1 MTTKSGQMGSDHQG
15 SDDDIFGDDDDLF
28 RNDTFVDEEAYR
40 PFIPVYVES
49 EPNSE
54 VTKDQLHNS
63 SKSPISP
70 DPEEFKNE
78 VEECLYSSDGE
89 ESNEDL
95 PTDIELRSVVNPPT
109 EEHVTKRR
117 LRSHKPYSVV
127 NEDSSLPVKRQSP
140 SDLSN
145 ASKYQKSGIDRPLE
159 TEETYNVS
167 EPVEETRQM
176 STSSPAEGTKV
187 RQKIFN
193 LMFLSKLEGTVDRAI
208 ELKVLGKY
216 DFASILES
224 VLERVVEEFKIP
236 YPVMHQYTVD
246 NVTLYWNGG
255 KLLKFMTC
263 ESLKISNIDTNEV
276 TEIEVTMV
284 SKGDEERFEE
294 EERARLLRVEKEAML
309 KAKLPTTFEADTSD
323 DNGEA
328 DCSIEIIE
336 MDDSSR
342 ESEIKEGSKLAPVDL
357 EDIDEPEVIK
367 LALVGQDNARLYVN
381 VRRSTPFSKVIEYY
395 KLHKPLPMEVKL
407 SLYFDHEKLDL
418 NETVGDQELEDEDML
433 EVVI

>member
-1 MTTKSGQMGSDHQG
+1 MTEKTGQMGNDHQA

-63 SKSPISP
+63 SKSPIPP
-70 DPEEFKNE
+70 DPEGFKNE
-78 VEECLYSSDGE
+78 VKESLYSSDGE
-89 ESNEDL
+89 ESNEEL
-95 PTDIELRSVVNPPT
+95 PTDNELRSVVNPPI
-109 EEHVTKRR
+109 EEHGPRRR
-117 LRSHKPYSVV
+117 LRSHKPCSVV

-145 ASKYQKSGIDRPLE
+145 ASKYQKSDIDRPLE
-159 TEETYNVS
+159 TEESYNVS

-176 STSSPAEGTKV
+176 STSSPAKGTKA

-208 ELKVLGKY
+208 QLKVLGKY
-216 DFASILES
+216 DFASLLES

-263 ESLKISNIDTNEV
+263 DSLKISNIDNNEV

-284 SKGDEERFEE
+284 SKSDEERFEE
-294 EERARLLRVEKEAML
+294 EERARLLRVEKEAMS
-309 KAKLPTTFEADTSD
+309 KAKLPTTFEADPSD

-342 ESEIKEGSKLAPVDL
+342 ESEMKEGSKLAPVDL
-357 EDIDEPEVIK
+357 EDEDELEVIK

-381 VRRSTPFSKVIEYY
+381 VRRSTPFSKVAEYY

-407 SLYFDHEKLDL
+407 NLYFDHEKLDL